1 MFTLLTNKKLLSS
14 CTSGFGVTLIFAM
27 DHLNMNRPRI
37 SLFTRLFSDEGK
49 FGYIGWDDTEHRG
62 RSLEKQP

>member
-1 MFTLLTNKKLLSS
+1 MYTLLTNKKLLSS

-27 DHLNMNRPRI
+27 DHLNIYRRRI
-37 SLFTRLFSDEGK
+37 FTRLFNGEGK
-49 FGYIGWDDTEHRG
+49 FGYTGCDDTEHRG